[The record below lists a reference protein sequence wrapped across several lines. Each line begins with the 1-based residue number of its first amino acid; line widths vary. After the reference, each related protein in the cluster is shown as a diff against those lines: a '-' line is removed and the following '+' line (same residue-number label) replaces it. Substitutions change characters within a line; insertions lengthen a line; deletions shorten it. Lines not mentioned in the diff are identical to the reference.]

1 MSLTESALERFVAHG
16 IRHRSRNQASLTESG
31 ISLTESGISLTE
43 SASERFI
50 AHGISIGEA
59 YRSLAEYHVAAERDS
74 AHRIRHI
81 ADRIRAREAACS
93 QYQWRIVIIDVPLQ
107 V

>member
-16 IRHRSRNQASLTESG
+16 IRHRSRNQA
-31 ISLTESGISLTE
+31 SLTESGISLTE

-59 YRSLAEYHVAAERDS
+59 YRSLAEYHVAAERHS

-81 ADRIRAREAACS
+81 AHRIRAREAACS